1 MMHPAALADDQLRAQ
16 CELRTGRS
24 GGPGGQHRNKVET
37 HATLT
42 HRPTGISAQ
51 AGERRNQA
59 QNRGVALFRL
69 RLELAKEWREPLGP
83 PSTLW
88 KGRTRGAQI
97 KVNPSHTDFP
107 AVLAEALDALA
118 ALAWDPR
125 GAAEHLGVSASQ
137 LIKLVQRHPPSFAMW
152 NQRRADADLRPLK

>member
-1 MMHPAALADDQLRAQ
+1 MHPAALTDEQLQAQ

-69 RLELAKEWREPLGP
+69 RLELAIQWREPLRP
-83 PSTLW
+83 PSILW
-88 KGRTRGAQI
+88 RGRVSGTQI

-107 AVLAEALDALA
+107 SVLAEALDALA
-118 ALAWDPR
+118 EHGWEPR
-125 GAAEHLGVSASQ
+125 DAADHLGVSASQ
-137 LIKLVQRHPPSFAMW
+137 LIKLVKRHPPSFSMW
-152 NQRRADADLRPLK
+152 NKRRTDSDQRPLK